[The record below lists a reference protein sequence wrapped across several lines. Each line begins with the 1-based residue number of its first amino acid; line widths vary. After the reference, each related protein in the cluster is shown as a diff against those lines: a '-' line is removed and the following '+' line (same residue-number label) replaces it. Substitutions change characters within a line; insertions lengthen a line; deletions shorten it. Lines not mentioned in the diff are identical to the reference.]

1 MKAKKLAADI
11 GSDEAMPRIIRG
23 RQARPNPDVSSP
35 SDYWKVTVE
44 IPFVD
49 SILSEVDTRF
59 ATDKR
64 AHFELCVLVPEVIT
78 KTINLEETVEILT
91 SK

>member
-1 MKAKKLAADI
+1 MA
-11 GSDEAMPRIIRG
+11 
-23 RQARPNPDVSSP
+23 
-35 SDYWKVTVE
+35 

-59 ATDKR
+59 AIDKR

-91 SK
+91 SKWKH